1 MKIIE
6 PKVELWRQEDAKAH
20 VARCV
25 RVCYGKETGND
36 EATVKRLINSK
47 QIADAT
53 VCKECI
59 DKLDNE
65 TCFVACDVNKE
76 GYVISTYDT
85 LWIKNNGLKEFF
97 KELDLIQPIN
107 IMPKEHFYTV
117 FGNVIKDF
125 YSNKEN
131 ENN

>member
-1 MKIIE
+1 MKLHSIFGINGLARTCLCCGKIIGYT
-6 PKVELWRQEDAKAH
+6 PIGDNVDEDFS
-20 VARCV
+20 
-25 RVCYGKETGND
+25 
-36 EATVKRLINSK
+36 NSK

-125 YSNKEN
+125 YSSKEDEIN
-131 ENN
+131 RT

>member
-1 MKIIE
+1 MKLHSIFGINGLARTCLCCGKIIGYT
-6 PKVELWRQEDAKAH
+6 PIGDNVDEDFS
-20 VARCV
+20 
-25 RVCYGKETGND
+25 
-36 EATVKRLINSK
+36 NSK

>member
-1 MKIIE
+1 MKLHSIFGINGLARTCLCCGKIIGYT
-6 PKVELWRQEDAKAH
+6 PIGDNVDEDFS
-20 VARCV
+20 
-25 RVCYGKETGND
+25 
-36 EATVKRLINSK
+36 NSK
-47 QIADAT
+47 QIADAI

-131 ENN
+131 ENNRT

>member
-1 MKIIE
+1 MKLHSIFGINGLARTCLCCGKIIGYT
-6 PKVELWRQEDAKAH
+6 PIGDNVDEDFS
-20 VARCV
+20 
-25 RVCYGKETGND
+25 
-36 EATVKRLINSK
+36 NSK

-107 IMPKEHFYTV
+107 IIPKEHFYSI
-117 FGNVIKDF
+117 FRNVVKDF
-125 YSNKEN
+125 YNNQED

>member
-1 MKIIE
+1 MKLHYIFGINGLARTCLCCGKIIGYT
-6 PKVELWRQEDAKAH
+6 PIGDNIDEDFS
-20 VARCV
+20 
-25 RVCYGKETGND
+25 
-36 EATVKRLINSK
+36 NSK
-47 QIADAT
+47 QIADAI

-117 FGNVIKDF
+117 FDNVIKDF
-125 YSNKEN
+125 YSNKED
-131 ENN
+131 ENNRT

>member
-1 MKIIE
+1 MKLHSIFGINGLARTCLCCGKIIGYT
-6 PKVELWRQEDAKAH
+6 PIGDNVDEDFS
-20 VARCV
+20 
-25 RVCYGKETGND
+25 
-36 EATVKRLINSK
+36 NSK
-47 QIADAT
+47 QIADAI

-125 YSNKEN
+125 YSNKED
-131 ENN
+131 ENNRT

>member
-1 MKIIE
+1 MKLHSIFGINGLARTCLCCGKIIGYT
-6 PKVELWRQEDAKAH
+6 PIGDNVDEDFS
-20 VARCV
+20 
-25 RVCYGKETGND
+25 
-36 EATVKRLINSK
+36 NSK
-47 QIADAT
+47 QIADAI

-85 LWIKNNGLKEFF
+85 LWIRNNGLKEFF

-131 ENN
+131 ENNRT

>member
-1 MKIIE
+1 MKLHSIFGINGLARTCLCCGKIIGYT
-6 PKVELWRQEDAKAH
+6 PIGDNVDEDFS
-20 VARCV
+20 
-25 RVCYGKETGND
+25 
-36 EATVKRLINSK
+36 NSK

-107 IMPKEHFYTV
+107 IIPKEHFYTI

-125 YSNKEN
+125 YSNKED
-131 ENN
+131 ENNRT

>member
-1 MKIIE
+1 MKLHSIFGINGLARTCLCCGKIIGYT
-6 PKVELWRQEDAKAH
+6 PIGDNIDKDFS
-20 VARCV
+20 
-25 RVCYGKETGND
+25 
-36 EATVKRLINSK
+36 NSK
-47 QIADAT
+47 QIADAI

-85 LWIKNNGLKEFF
+85 LWIRNNGLKEFF

-131 ENN
+131 ENNRT

>member
-1 MKIIE
+1 MKLHSIFGINGLARTCLCCGKIIGYT
-6 PKVELWRQEDAKAH
+6 PIGDNVDED
-20 VARCV
+20 
-25 RVCYGKETGND
+25 
-36 EATVKRLINSK
+36 LSNSK

-76 GYVISTYDT
+76 GYIISTYDT

-107 IMPKEHFYTV
+107 IMLKEHFYTV

-125 YSNKEN
+125 YSNKED
-131 ENN
+131 ENNRT

>member
-1 MKIIE
+1 MKLHSIFGINGLARTCLCCGKIIGYT
-6 PKVELWRQEDAKAH
+6 PIGDNVDED
-20 VARCV
+20 
-25 RVCYGKETGND
+25 
-36 EATVKRLINSK
+36 LSNSK

-76 GYVISTYDT
+76 GDVISTYDT

-117 FGNVIKDF
+117 FVNVIKDF

-131 ENN
+131 ENNRT

>member
-1 MKIIE
+1 MKLHSIFGINGLARTCLCCGKIIGYT
-6 PKVELWRQEDAKAH
+6 PIGDNVDED
-20 VARCV
+20 
-25 RVCYGKETGND
+25 
-36 EATVKRLINSK
+36 LSNSK
-47 QIADAT
+47 QLADLT

-107 IMPKEHFYTV
+107 IMPKEHFYTI

-125 YSNKEN
+125 YSNKED
-131 ENN
+131 ENNRT

>member
-1 MKIIE
+1 MKLHPIFGINALARTCLCCGKIIGYT
-6 PKVELWRQEDAKAH
+6 PIGDNVDEDFS
-20 VARCV
+20 
-25 RVCYGKETGND
+25 
-36 EATVKRLINSK
+36 NSK

-107 IMPKEHFYTV
+107 IMPKEHFYTI
-117 FGNVIKDF
+117 FDNVIKDF
-125 YSNKEN
+125 YSNKED

>member
-1 MKIIE
+1 MKLHSIFGINGLARTCLCCGKIIGYT
-6 PKVELWRQEDAKAH
+6 PIGNNIDEDFS
-20 VARCV
+20 
-25 RVCYGKETGND
+25 
-36 EATVKRLINSK
+36 NSK

-125 YSNKEN
+125 YSNKED
-131 ENN
+131 ENNRT

>member
-1 MKIIE
+1 MKLHSIFGINGLARTCLCCGKIIGYT
-6 PKVELWRQEDAKAH
+6 PIGDNVDED
-20 VARCV
+20 
-25 RVCYGKETGND
+25 
-36 EATVKRLINSK
+36 LSNSK

-76 GYVISTYDT
+76 DYVISTYDT

-131 ENN
+131 ENNRT

>member
-1 MKIIE
+1 MKLHSIFGINGLARTCLCCGKIIGYT
-6 PKVELWRQEDAKAH
+6 PIGDNVDED
-20 VARCV
+20 
-25 RVCYGKETGND
+25 
-36 EATVKRLINSK
+36 LSNSK
-47 QIADAT
+47 QIANAT

-107 IMPKEHFYTV
+107 IMLKEHFYTV

-125 YSNKEN
+125 YSNKED
-131 ENN
+131 ENNRT

>member
-1 MKIIE
+1 MKLHSIFGINGLARTCLCCGKIIGYT
-6 PKVELWRQEDAKAH
+6 PIGDNVNED
-20 VARCV
+20 
-25 RVCYGKETGND
+25 
-36 EATVKRLINSK
+36 LSNSK

-107 IMPKEHFYTV
+107 IMPKEHFYAV

-125 YSNKEN
+125 YSNKED
-131 ENN
+131 ENNRT

>member
-1 MKIIE
+1 MKLHSIFGINGLARTCLCCGKIIGYT
-6 PKVELWRQEDAKAH
+6 PIGDNVDED
-20 VARCV
+20 
-25 RVCYGKETGND
+25 
-36 EATVKRLINSK
+36 LSNSK

-76 GYVISTYDT
+76 DYVISTYDT
-85 LWIKNNGLKEFF
+85 LWIRNNGLKEFF

-131 ENN
+131 ENNRT

>member
-1 MKIIE
+1 MKLHSIFGINGLARTCLCCGKIIGYT
-6 PKVELWRQEDAKAH
+6 PIGDNVDED
-20 VARCV
+20 
-25 RVCYGKETGND
+25 
-36 EATVKRLINSK
+36 LSNSK
-47 QIADAT
+47 QIADTT

-131 ENN
+131 ENNRT

>member
-1 MKIIE
+1 MKLHSIFGINGLARTCLCCGKIIGYT
-6 PKVELWRQEDAKAH
+6 PIGDNVDED
-20 VARCV
+20 
-25 RVCYGKETGND
+25 
-36 EATVKRLINSK
+36 LSNSK

-85 LWIKNNGLKEFF
+85 LWIKNNGLQEFF
-97 KELDLIQPIN
+97 KEIDLIQPIN

-125 YSNKEN
+125 YSNKED
-131 ENN
+131 ENNRT

>member
-1 MKIIE
+1 MKLHSIFGINGLARTCLCCGKIIGYT
-6 PKVELWRQEDAKAH
+6 PIGDNIDEDFS
-20 VARCV
+20 
-25 RVCYGKETGND
+25 
-36 EATVKRLINSK
+36 NSK

-107 IMPKEHFYTV
+107 IMSKEHFYTV
-117 FGNVIKDF
+117 FSNVIKDF

-131 ENN
+131 ENNRT

>member
-1 MKIIE
+1 MKLHSIFGINGLARTCLCCGKIIGYT
-6 PKVELWRQEDAKAH
+6 PIGDNIDED
-20 VARCV
+20 
-25 RVCYGKETGND
+25 
-36 EATVKRLINSK
+36 LSNSK

-107 IMPKEHFYTV
+107 IMPKKHFYTV

-125 YSNKEN
+125 YNNQED

>member
-1 MKIIE
+1 MKLHSIFGINGLARTCLCCGKIIGYT
-6 PKVELWRQEDAKAH
+6 PIGDNVDEDFS
-20 VARCV
+20 
-25 RVCYGKETGND
+25 
-36 EATVKRLINSK
+36 NSK

-76 GYVISTYDT
+76 GYIISTYNT

-125 YSNKEN
+125 YSNKED
-131 ENN
+131 ENNRT

>member
-1 MKIIE
+1 MKLHSIFGINGLARTCLCCGKIIGYT
-6 PKVELWRQEDAKAH
+6 PIGDNVDED
-20 VARCV
+20 
-25 RVCYGKETGND
+25 
-36 EATVKRLINSK
+36 LSNSK

-85 LWIKNNGLKEFF
+85 LWIRNKGLKEFF
-97 KELDLIQPIN
+97 KELDSIQPIN
-107 IMPKEHFYTV
+107 VIPKEHFYTV
-117 FGNVIKDF
+117 FGNVVKDF
-125 YSNKEN
+125 YNNKKD
-131 ENN
+131 ENNRTES

>member
-1 MKIIE
+1 MKLHSIFGINGLARTCLCCGKIIGYT
-6 PKVELWRQEDAKAH
+6 PIGDNIDEDFS
-20 VARCV
+20 
-25 RVCYGKETGND
+25 
-36 EATVKRLINSK
+36 NSK
-47 QIADAT
+47 QIADAI

-97 KELDLIQPIN
+97 KELDLVQPIN
-107 IMPKEHFYTV
+107 IIPKEHFYTV

-125 YSNKEN
+125 YSDKED

>member
-1 MKIIE
+1 MKLHSIFGINGLARTCLCCGKIIGYT
-6 PKVELWRQEDAKAH
+6 PIGDNVDED
-20 VARCV
+20 
-25 RVCYGKETGND
+25 
-36 EATVKRLINSK
+36 LSNSK

-117 FGNVIKDF
+117 FDNVIKDF

-131 ENN
+131 ENNRT

>member
-1 MKIIE
+1 MKLHSIFGINGLARTCLCCGKIIGYT
-6 PKVELWRQEDAKAH
+6 PIGDNVDEDFS
-20 VARCV
+20 
-25 RVCYGKETGND
+25 
-36 EATVKRLINSK
+36 NSK
-47 QIADAT
+47 QIADAI

-107 IMPKEHFYTV
+107 IMPKEHFYTI

-125 YSNKEN
+125 YSNKED
-131 ENN
+131 ENNRT

>member
-1 MKIIE
+1 MKLHSIFGINGLARTCLCCGKIIGYT
-6 PKVELWRQEDAKAH
+6 PIGDNVDED
-20 VARCV
+20 
-25 RVCYGKETGND
+25 
-36 EATVKRLINSK
+36 LSNSK

-65 TCFVACDVNKE
+65 TCFVACDVDKE
-76 GYVISTYDT
+76 GYVIYTYDT

-125 YSNKEN
+125 YSNKED
-131 ENN
+131 ENNRT

>member
-1 MKIIE
+1 MKLHSIFGINGLARICLCCGKIIGYT
-6 PKVELWRQEDAKAH
+6 PIGDNVDED
-20 VARCV
+20 
-25 RVCYGKETGND
+25 
-36 EATVKRLINSK
+36 LSNSK
-47 QIADAT
+47 QIADAI

-125 YSNKEN
+125 YSNKED
-131 ENN
+131 ENNRT

>member
-1 MKIIE
+1 MKLHPIFGINGLARTCLCCGKIIGYT
-6 PKVELWRQEDAKAH
+6 PIGNNVDED
-20 VARCV
+20 
-25 RVCYGKETGND
+25 
-36 EATVKRLINSK
+36 LSNSK

-125 YSNKEN
+125 YNNKED
-131 ENN
+131 ENNRT

>member
-1 MKIIE
+1 MKLHSIFGINGLARTCLCCGKIIGYT
-6 PKVELWRQEDAKAH
+6 PIGDNVDEDFS
-20 VARCV
+20 
-25 RVCYGKETGND
+25 
-36 EATVKRLINSK
+36 NSK

-76 GYVISTYDT
+76 GYVISTYGT
-85 LWIKNNGLKEFF
+85 LWIRNNGLKEFF

-131 ENN
+131 ENNRT

>member
-1 MKIIE
+1 MKLHSIFGINGLAKTCLCCGKIIGYT
-6 PKVELWRQEDAKAH
+6 PIGDNVDEDFS
-20 VARCV
+20 
-25 RVCYGKETGND
+25 
-36 EATVKRLINSK
+36 NSK
-47 QIADAT
+47 QIADAI

-125 YSNKEN
+125 YSNKED
-131 ENN
+131 ENNRT

>member
-1 MKIIE
+1 MKLHSIFGINGLARTCLCCGKIIGYT
-6 PKVELWRQEDAKAH
+6 PIGDNLDEDFS
-20 VARCV
+20 
-25 RVCYGKETGND
+25 
-36 EATVKRLINSK
+36 NSK
-47 QIADAT
+47 QIADAI

-107 IMPKEHFYTV
+107 IMPKKHFYTV

-125 YSNKEN
+125 YNNKED
-131 ENN
+131 ENNRT

>member
-1 MKIIE
+1 MKLHSIFGINGLARTCLCCGKIIGYT
-6 PKVELWRQEDAKAH
+6 PIGDNVDED
-20 VARCV
+20 
-25 RVCYGKETGND
+25 
-36 EATVKRLINSK
+36 LSNSK

-107 IMPKEHFYTV
+107 IIPKEHFYTV

-125 YSNKEN
+125 YNNKED

>member
-1 MKIIE
+1 MKLHSIFGINGLARTCLCCGKIIGYT
-6 PKVELWRQEDAKAH
+6 PIGDNIDEDFS
-20 VARCV
+20 
-25 RVCYGKETGND
+25 
-36 EATVKRLINSK
+36 NSK

-65 TCFVACDVNKE
+65 TCFVGCDVNKE

-125 YSNKEN
+125 YSNKED
-131 ENN
+131 ENNRT

>member
-1 MKIIE
+1 MKLHSIFGINGLARTCLCCGKIIGYT
-6 PKVELWRQEDAKAH
+6 PIGDNVDED
-20 VARCV
+20 
-25 RVCYGKETGND
+25 
-36 EATVKRLINSK
+36 LSNSK

-76 GYVISTYDT
+76 GYVISTYNT

-131 ENN
+131 ENNRT

>member
-1 MKIIE
+1 MKLHSIFGINGLARTCLCCGKIIGYT
-6 PKVELWRQEDAKAH
+6 PIGDNVDED
-20 VARCV
+20 
-25 RVCYGKETGND
+25 
-36 EATVKRLINSK
+36 LSNSK

-76 GYVISTYDT
+76 GYVISTYGT

-125 YSNKEN
+125 YSNKED
-131 ENN
+131 ENNRT

>member
-1 MKIIE
+1 MKLHSIFGINGLARTCLCCGKIIGYT
-6 PKVELWRQEDAKAH
+6 PIGDNVDED
-20 VARCV
+20 
-25 RVCYGKETGND
+25 
-36 EATVKRLINSK
+36 LSNSK

-76 GYVISTYDT
+76 GYIISTYDT

-117 FGNVIKDF
+117 FNNVIKDF
-125 YSNKEN
+125 YSNKRR
-131 ENN
+131 

>member
-1 MKIIE
+1 MKLHSIFGINGLARTCLCCGKIIGYT
-6 PKVELWRQEDAKAH
+6 PIGDNVDEDFS
-20 VARCV
+20 
-25 RVCYGKETGND
+25 
-36 EATVKRLINSK
+36 NSK

-107 IMPKEHFYTV
+107 IMPKEHFYPV

-131 ENN
+131 ENNRT

>member
-1 MKIIE
+1 MKLHPIFGINGLARTCLCCGKIIGYT
-6 PKVELWRQEDAKAH
+6 PIGDNVDEDFS
-20 VARCV
+20 
-25 RVCYGKETGND
+25 
-36 EATVKRLINSK
+36 NSK
-47 QIADAT
+47 QIADAI

-97 KELDLIQPIN
+97 KELDSIQPIN

-125 YSNKEN
+125 YSNKED
-131 ENN
+131 ENNRT